1 MKLQKDSVMEWLLE
15 IWYVFPEWVQ
25 ALCGLVTAATA
36 VTALTPSKSD
46 DKIVDVVLKVMN
58 FLAGNVLKN
67 KNADDV

>member
-1 MKLQKDSVMEWLLE
+1 MEWLMS
-15 IWYVFPEWVQ
+15 VWVLIPDWIQ

-36 VTALTPSKSD
+36 VTALTPTKSD
-46 DKIVDVVLKVMN
+46 DKIIDGVLKVMN